1 MSSESPF
8 QISVP
13 DDALALLHR
22 KLSDARFPDELND
35 AGWDYGVSLSDVRRL
50 INKWKDGYDWRTHE
64 RELNKLPMF
73 TRDIEVEG
81 FGALSIHYVHQRSK
95 IQGAIPLL
103 FVHGCTS
110 TSSPLLAACG
120 TDIYHAYR
128 ARQLYRGDKDAAA
141 PNRS

>member
-1 MSSESPF
+1 
-8 QISVP
+8 
-13 DDALALLHR
+13 
-22 KLSDARFPDELND
+22 
-35 AGWDYGVSLSDVRRL
+35 
-50 INKWKDGYDWRTHE
+50 
-64 RELNKLPMF
+64 
-73 TRDIEVEG
+73 VEG